1 MIENIKQSQPV
12 EENIKSDE
20 IATAENAE
28 EQNDEE
34 INEDEEIKED
44 EEVNE
49 DEEREEEQEDVVD
62 EDNDDD
68 NKQETT
74 EDTGDKIPHKKGF
87 STLKRFKGCISSR
100 STPIKTSEP

>member
-1 MIENIKQSQPV
+1 MIENIIQSQPV

-49 DEEREEEQEDVVD
+49 DEEREEEQEDVVY

-74 EDTGDKIPHKKGF
+74 EETDGDKIPHKKGF
-87 STLKRFKGCISSR
+87 STLKRFLRVVSPVDQR
-100 STPIKTSEP
+100 L

>member
-20 IATAENAE
+20 IVTAENAE

-49 DEEREEEQEDVVD
+49 DEEREDEQEDAVD

-87 STLKRFKGCISSR
+87 STLKRFLRVVSPVDQR
-100 STPIKTSEP
+100 L